1 MANVSD
7 FKSRMTGG
15 GARANQFKV
24 FLSFPQ
30 YVGLGALAG
39 AEAQFLCNAAQL
51 PGSTIDP
58 VTVQYHGRP
67 VNFAGERTFAPWNI
81 TVYNDTNFVIRNAL
95 EQWSNGIQNIGST
108 TGLTNPSDYQVD
120 LEVHQLDRAGNPLKI
135 YKFVDAFP
143 TDIGAIQLSY
153 DTTGAIESFDTT
165 FTYNYWESNTST
177 PAGSGVNININT
189 PVGTVNFPI

>member
-30 YVGLGALAG
+30 YVGLG
-39 AEAQFLCNAAQL
+39 
-51 PGSTIDP
+51 
-58 VTVQYHGRP
+58 P